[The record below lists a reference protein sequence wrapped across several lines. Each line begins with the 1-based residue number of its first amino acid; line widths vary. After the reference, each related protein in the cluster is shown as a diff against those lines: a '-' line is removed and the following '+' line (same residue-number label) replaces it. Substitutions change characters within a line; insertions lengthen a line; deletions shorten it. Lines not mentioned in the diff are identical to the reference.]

1 MSENTTVAAPGG
13 PVDALTDAPQA
24 DALPETAEG
33 DTEPKTYDQEY
44 VTGLRE
50 EAKSWR
56 LKAGRA
62 DDLEA
67 RLHSE
72 LTKSDGRLADPADL
86 PFDAEHL
93 ADPQKHADAI
103 TELLK
108 AKPHFASRIP
118 IPGSSIGQGQQ
129 GSPTPPKAS
138 LIDAIRSQQGH

>member
-1 MSENTTVAAPGG
+1 MTEQPVEATDS
-13 PVDALTDAPQA
+13 PVDAPTDPTPGEGM
-24 DALPETAEG
+24 PETAEG
-33 DTEPKTYDQEY
+33 DTEPETFPRDY
-44 VTGLRE
+44 VEKLRT

-62 DDLEA
+62 DELEA

-86 PFDAEHL
+86 PFDPEHL

-129 GSPTPPKAS
+129 GSPTPPQTG
-138 LIDAIRSQQGH
+138 LIDAIRAQQGH